1 MIVPCPT
8 CGKDR
13 DLVRDR
19 KTSCRSC
26 VAEARR
32 QSLNVDNLEHRIH
45 LNGSGIAISQYL
57 RVCECGGKR
66 WVGYIPETGTKCRAC
81 AARSEN
87 GIATRKKKKEVSNLV
102 RYERVCANCGDVK
115 ILRAQLKYRKTML
128 CGTCSRKSKKEF
140 VPKKVVEKKV
150 VEKKVVKLKV
160 KIAKKKVIKVK
171 KRVLPKKSRTPSKQ
185 AIDRARKINEEHR
198 IAQANVVKKDK
209 IKESVLTDE
218 EMIANYLKVNKVKI
232 LESVGTDDR
241 TTLLKRN
248 L

>member
-45 LNGSGIAISQYL
+45 LNGSGRAISQYL
-57 RVCECGGKR
+57 RVCECGDKN
-66 WVGYIPETGTKCRAC
+66 WVGYIPERGTKCRAC
-81 AARSEN
+81 AAKSED
-87 GIATRKKKKEVSNLV
+87 GIATRNKKKEVSNLV
-102 RYERVCANCGDVK
+102 RYERVCDDCGDVK
-115 ILRAQLKYRKTML
+115 MLKAQLKYRKTML
-128 CGTCSRKSKKEF
+128 CGTCSRKSKKELI
-140 VPKKVVEKKV
+140 PKKVVEKKV
-150 VEKKVVKLKV
+150 VKPKV
-160 KIAKKKVIKVK
+160 KIAKKNVTKVK
-171 KRVLPKKSRTPSKQ
+171 KRVLPKKSKTPSKQ
-185 AIDRARKINEEHR
+185 AIERARKINEEHR
-198 IAQANVVKKDK
+198 IAQANVVQKDK

-232 LESVGTDDR
+232 LESVGIDDR
-241 TTLLKRN
+241 TTLLKKEFIN
-248 L
+248 V

>member
-26 VAEARR
+26 AAEARR

-45 LNGSGIAISQYL
+45 LNSSGIASSQYL
-57 RVCECGGKR
+57 RVCECGDKR
-66 WVGYIPETGTKCRAC
+66 WVGYISERGTKCRAC
-81 AARSEN
+81 AAKSED
-87 GIATRKKKKEVSNLV
+87 GIATRNKKKEVSNLV
-102 RYERVCANCGDVK
+102 RYERVCADCGDVK
-115 ILRAQLKYRKTML
+115 MLKSQLKYRKTML
-128 CGTCSRKSKKEF
+128 CGTCSRKSKKELI
-140 VPKKVVEKKV
+140 PKKVVEKKV
-150 VEKKVVKLKV
+150 VKPKV

-171 KRVLPKKSRTPSKQ
+171 KRVLPKKSKTPSKQ
-185 AIDRARKINEEHR
+185 AIERARKINEEHR
-198 IAQANVVKKDK
+198 TAQANVVPKDK

>member
-45 LNGSGIAISQYL
+45 LNGSGRAISQYL
-57 RVCECGGKR
+57 RVCECGDKN
-66 WVGYIPETGTKCRAC
+66 WVGYIPERGTKCRAC
-81 AARSEN
+81 AAKSED
-87 GIATRKKKKEVSNLV
+87 GIATRNKKKEVSNLV
-102 RYERVCANCGDVK
+102 RYERVCADCGDVK
-115 ILRAQLKYRKTML
+115 MLKSQLKYRKTML
-128 CGTCSRKSKKEF
+128 CGTCSRKSKKELI
-140 VPKKVVEKKV
+140 PKKVVEKNV
-150 VEKKVVKLKV
+150 
-160 KIAKKKVIKVK
+160 VK
-171 KRVLPKKSRTPSKQ
+171 KRVLQKKSKTPSKQ
-185 AIDRARKINEEHR
+185 AIERTRKINEEHR
-198 IAQANVVKKDK
+198 IAQANVVQKDK

-232 LESVGTDDR
+232 LESVGIDDR
-241 TTLLKRN
+241 TTLLKKGIYKC
-248 L
+248 LK